1 MKQLKKSV
9 ALSTATALAAA
20 VIVGCSG
27 DADESAA
34 PSAEESAASAAEESP
49 ASVVDGTLSP
59 VMREYAMD
67 DALAGLRRNFEREWL
82 RHVAGYTNYTRA
94 GMEKKR
100 DDMKRFA
107 NAWKRPILVY
117 HAGKEADPM
126 FRERMVDRMQKYNS
140 IDELYYGLLVSH
152 HEVLDRWEAFDQNK
166 NARGRLSGVDVQFRN
181 GMARWISQ
189 EHGKCEMSARLYD
202 HYFWPVGD
210 ERSFAFVFTDVTSSF
225 DGKAG
230 IDALAGCWLGLF
242 ANGKLVRAQKLPCR
256 DVRWSPNLGNAPYGR
271 KFTLEFVDG
280 NVRVVNCVTGE
291 VVFSI
296 DAQEWL

>member
-1 MKQLKKSV
+1 MKQLKKYV
-9 ALSTATALAAA
+9 ALSIAAALAAA

-34 PSAEESAASAAEESP
+34 PSAEVSAAPAEEESSEP
-49 ASVVDGTLSP
+49 VADGTSSP
-59 VMREYAMD
+59 IMREYAMD

-82 RHVAGYTNYTRA
+82 KHVAGYTNYTKA
-94 GMEKKR
+94 GMAKKR
-100 DDMKRFA
+100 DDMKMFA
-107 NAWKRPILVY
+107 KAWKRPILVY

-166 NARGRLSGVDVQFRN
+166 NAHGRLSGVDVQFKN

-189 EHGKCEMSARLYD
+189 KHGKCEMSARLYD

-210 ERSFAFVFTDVTSSF
+210 ERSFAFVFTDVTSSV

-230 IDALAGCWLGLF
+230 IDALVGCWLGLF

-256 DVRWSPNLGNAPYGR
+256 DIRWSPNLGNAPYGR
-271 KFTLEFVDG
+271 KFTLEF
-280 NVRVVNCVTGE
+280 NNESVRVVNCVTGE
-291 VVFSI
+291 VVFSV
-296 DAQEWL
+296 DAHEWF